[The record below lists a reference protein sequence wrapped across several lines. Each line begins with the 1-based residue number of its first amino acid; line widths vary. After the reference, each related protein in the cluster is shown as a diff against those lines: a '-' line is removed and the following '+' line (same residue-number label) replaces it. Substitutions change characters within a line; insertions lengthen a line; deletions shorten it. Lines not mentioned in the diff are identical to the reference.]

1 MKWEENQLGGRKPQI
16 TNSSA
21 EMGTCI
27 TSLHFL
33 PGVAIFVLSGGSH
46 VLEWPQVWAT
56 TAHSFS
62 FWCSVT
68 TNPED
73 AATLALPAFERL

>member
-1 MKWEENQLGGRKPQI
+1 MKWEENQLGGRKPRI
-16 TNSSA
+16 TNSRA

-33 PGVAIFVLSGGSH
+33 AGVAVFVLSGGSH
-46 VLEWPQVWAT
+46 VLERPQVWAT

-73 AATLALPAFERL
+73 AATLALAAFERL